1 MSFKT
6 YLDLGKTSSQFFP
19 FISVLVLLNKAD
31 PFTSKLKDVLTFSFL
46 DKVWNYFLEWS
57 CLNFRFFALNFKIMR
72 IKFNNYL
79 NAVKIEYFWFM
90 YTSNKSSK
98 ILYFNIMYAP
108 RNVNV
113 SQ

>member
-6 YLDLGKTSSQFFP
+6 YLDLGKTSSQFFS
-19 FISVLVLLNKAD
+19 FISVLVLLNKAG
-31 PFTSKLKDVLTFSFL
+31 PVTSKLKDVLTFSFL

-57 CLNFRFFALNFKIMR
+57 CLNFRFFALNFKIIR
-72 IKFNNYL
+72 IKFNYL
-79 NAVKIEYFWFM
+79 NAIKIEYFWFM

-108 RNVNV
+108 RNINV